1 MERVVGSTARLSVS
15 GCLGPFV
22 PRRGNGSRERQQ
34 ITREAT
40 LLTASQPWP
49 LPPHVASSRS
59 APGRL
64 DTRPHKESGPDH
76 RSGPV
81 ALMRWDACRGW
92 RPSLHESDAYVHACS
107 CESPSLGCRLIEQ
120 TAEGQSSNIASA
132 LPCSTSH
139 ATASAT
145 HWERSLTRAQTLGLR
160 RRASTMTADFLTL
173 GIKHKRSYARAT
185 SSSNETPQ
193 SAG

>member
-22 PRRGNGSRERQQ
+22 PRRGNKSRERSR
-34 ITREAT
+34 ITREEVTDHARGNT
-40 LLTASQPWP
+40 PDGITAVASPAVRGLSRRTWP

-59 APGRL
+59 TPGPL

-145 HWERSLTRAQTLGLR
+145 HWERSLTRAQTLVRSGYVVVHLR
-160 RRASTMTADFLTL
+160 
-173 GIKHKRSYARAT
+173 
-185 SSSNETPQ
+185 
-193 SAG
+193 